1 MPLFTTRIRVPW
13 VDTDA
18 AGVVH
23 FSNYFRYCERLEE
36 EFLNAIGLPF
46 GSFRHLGVWLPR
58 VHASCRYRW
67 PLRFNQTA
75 RLELVDLE
83 LGRRH
88 IRYRI
93 AIYNEDEGRLS
104 AECEIVVVSAS
115 REKGEAVEL
124 PGDLVRR
131 IEEYLEKA
139 RASSASGV

>member
-1 MPLFTTRIRVPW
+1 MPLFITRIRVPW

-36 EFLNAIGLPF
+36 EFLNTIGLPF
-46 GSFRHLGVWLPR
+46 GSFRHLGIWLPR

-75 RLELVDLE
+75 RLELVNLE

-88 IRYRI
+88 IKYRI
-93 AIYNEDEGRLS
+93 AIYNEDEGRLA
-104 AECEIVVVSAS
+104 AECEMVVAAAS
-115 REKGEAVEL
+115 RERGVAVEL
-124 PGDLVRR
+124 PGELVRR
-131 IEEYLEKA
+131 IKEYLESGE
-139 RASSASGV
+139 ASPASGV